1 MSHGNA
7 KKIWVILT
15 RATMAVT
22 LSVSGSA
29 EDAGTRSSA
38 ARARVGI
45 QGGRYLPG
53 GWPDVGLGDRSGLGV
68 ELHRRR
74 PKPADQTFHMR
85 GTS

>member
-1 MSHGNA
+1 MMSHGNA

-22 LSVSGSA
+22 LSASGSA

-53 GWPDVGLGDRSGLGV
+53 GWPDVSLGDRSGLGV

-74 PKPADQTFHMR
+74 PKPAD
-85 GTS
+85 

>member
-1 MSHGNA
+1 MGMMSHGNA

-15 RATMAVT
+15 RAAMAVT
-22 LSVSGSA
+22 LPAWGSA

-38 ARARVGI
+38 ARAQAGI

-53 GWPDVGLGDRSGLGV
+53 GWPGVRLGDPSGLGV

-74 PKPADQTFHMR
+74 PKPADL
-85 GTS
+85 